1 MNENLLEQIVDPQ
14 NLEAAWKQVRKNK
27 GKPGID
33 RITIDA
39 YAEDYR
45 QHLSTIGSSLM
56 AGRYTPEPVRR
67 VEIEKPN
74 GGIRLLGIPT
84 VHDRVIQQAIAQV
97 LNVIFDPEFSV
108 HSFGFRKGRSAHDA
122 VKLIRSYIQEGYKMA
137 VDIDLAQFFDR
148 VNHDILMVRVARK
161 IHDKRVLTL
170 IGKYLRA
177 GVQVGNKIEPTRE
190 GVPQGGPLSPL
201 LANILLDD
209 FDKELEQ
216 RGHRFARYADDAM
229 IIVKSSSSGYRVMKS
244 MTQYLEKRL
253 KLTVNESKSRV
264 AKTNEVNF
272 LGFEFRGK
280 KIVWSDKAIANFKHK
295 VRKLTGRSWGVSMAY
310 RFFKLREYV
319 QGWMGY
325 FRLSEL
331 YKPVPLLDEW
341 IRRRIRMCF
350 IKQWRKPRTR
360 IRNLIKLGVSV
371 KLAIGIGLSRKGYYR
386 LSRTKAT
393 QMGMSNQWL
402 KSKGLISIKDLW
414 VSFHYK

>member
-14 NLEAAWKQVRKNK
+14 NIEAAWKQVRRNK

-33 RITIDA
+33 GVTIDA
-39 YAEDYR
+39 YAEDYC
-45 QHLSTIGSSLM
+45 QHLSTICTSLM
-56 AGRYTPEPVRR
+56 EGCYMPQPVRR
-67 VEIEKPN
+67 VEIDKPN

-97 LNVIFDPEFSV
+97 LNGIFDPEFSA

-122 VKLIRSYIQEGYKMA
+122 VKLIRSYIQEGYKIA

-161 IHDKRVLTL
+161 VHDKRVLKL

-177 GVQVGNKIEPTRE
+177 GVQVGNTIEPTRE

-229 IIVKSSSSGYRVMKS
+229 IIVKSSSSGYRVMS
-244 MTQYLEKRL
+244 TMTRYLEKRL

-280 KIVWSDKAIANFKHK
+280 KIVWSDKAVANFKHK

-310 RFFKLREYV
+310 RLFKLREYIL
-319 QGWMGY
+319 GWMGY
-325 FRLSEL
+325 YKLSAL
-331 YKPVPLLDEW
+331 YSPVPLMDEW

-350 IKQWRKPRTR
+350 VKQWRKPRTR
-360 IRNLIKLGVSV
+360 IRNLIKLGVPV
-371 KLAIGIGLSRKGYYR
+371 KAAIGIGLSRKGYYR

-402 KSKGLISIKDLW
+402 KSKGLISIKELW
-414 VSFHYK
+414 VSFHY

>member
-33 RITIDA
+33 KITIDA
-39 YAEDYR
+39 YAEDYC
-45 QHLSTIGSSLM
+45 QHRSAICTSLM
-56 AGRYTPEPVRR
+56 EGSYIPQPVRR
-67 VEIEKPN
+67 VEIDKPN

-97 LNVIFDPEFSV
+97 LNNIFDPEFSA

-122 VKLIRSYIQEGYKMA
+122 VKLIRSYIQEGYNIA

-161 IHDKRVLTL
+161 VHDKRVLKL

-177 GVQVGNKIEPTRE
+177 GVQVGNIIESTRE

-229 IIVKSSSSGYRVMKS
+229 IIVKSTSSGYRVMS
-244 MTQYLEKRL
+244 TMTRYLEKRL
-253 KLTVNESKSRV
+253 KLIVNESKSRV

-280 KIVWSDKAIANFKHK
+280 KIVWSDKAVANFKHK

-310 RFFKLREYV
+310 RFFKLREYIL
-319 QGWMGY
+319 GWMGY

-331 YKPVPLLDEW
+331 YSPVPLMDEW
-341 IRRRIRMCF
+341 IRRRLRMCF

-360 IRNLIKLGVSV
+360 IRNLIKLGVPV
-371 KLAIGIGLSRKGYYR
+371 KAAIGIGLSRKGYYR

-393 QMGMSNQWL
+393 QMGMTNQWL
-402 KSKGLISIKDLW
+402 KSKGLISIKELW
-414 VSFHYK
+414 VAFHY